1 MNTRLSSSDNP
12 LRGYALS
19 LFFMSL
25 AAGALVAYVYHWSSA
40 QVAEDLMSSGPR
52 YKAPP
57 ALRADPLS
65 RRPRLPIPPAPP
77 PMITPT
83 DPATTAL
90 DEVALSEEE
99 VPVEDDID
107 PERSDPTKYSP
118 TGYRYG
124 DPDPCRT
131 YVRPDFTTN
140 HWLDRCSL
148 LGIEPDR
155 EPRSEC
161 QRLLYNGWAYGDT
174 TVDPSFQ
181 KPEGCID

>member
-1 MNTRLSSSDNP
+1 LSTRSSSFANP
-12 LRGYALS
+12 LRDYGLS
-19 LFFMSL
+19 LLFMSL
-25 AAGALVAYVYHWSSA
+25 ATVALVTYVYRWSSA
-40 QVAEDLMSSGPR
+40 RVAEDIVRYGPS
-52 YKAPP
+52 YEAPTTYQ
-57 ALRADPLS
+57 
-65 RRPRLPIPPAPP
+65 IVPP
-77 PMITPT
+77 PRRVASPKPQASNTLT
-83 DPATTAL
+83 DPNATAP
-90 DEVALSEEE
+90 DVVAFSEED
-99 VPVEDDID
+99 VPIEDDID

-124 DPDPCRT
+124 DPDPCRE
-131 YVRPDFTTN
+131 YVQPDFTTN

-155 EPRSEC
+155 DPNSEC